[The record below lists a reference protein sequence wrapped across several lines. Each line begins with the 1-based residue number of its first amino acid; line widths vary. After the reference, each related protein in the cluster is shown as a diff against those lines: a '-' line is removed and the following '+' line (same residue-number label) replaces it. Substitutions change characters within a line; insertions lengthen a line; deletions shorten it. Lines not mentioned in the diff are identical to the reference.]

1 MWGVLGLSMLG
12 AATLSGC
19 RGCDCGGKMGDDSGG
34 GGGGDATADAGSDA
48 GGDAAASSTDAGTP
62 PCLTGAAPTL
72 GLDDA
77 VDFSFCPPDP
87 QIADLMALYALSE
100 ATVVGA
106 FESDPASAPRAPYD
120 FAGFGSR
127 WVEADIDN
135 PTGTIT
141 VRVRSTALD
150 VALLCIQPDG
160 QMFYVHDDFVGTSTD
175 AGLNLLVA
183 GTWTCLA
190 TTSPHTDLV
199 PANMPL
205 GPARFEVTAN

>member
-1 MWGVLGLSMLG
+1 MRAWTFGVVGLSIA
-12 AATLSGC
+12 AATMIGGC
-19 RGCDCGGKMGDDSGG
+19 RGCTCGSKMNDSDGAA
-34 GGGGDATADAGSDA
+34 DATADAA
-48 GGDAAASSTDAGTP
+48 TDAATDAMSPDSGSP
-62 PCLTGAAPTL
+62 PCLTGTVPTL
-72 GLDDA
+72 GLDDT

-87 QIADLMALYALSE
+87 QIADLMGLYALSE

-127 WVEADIDN
+127 WVAAQIDN
-135 PTGTIT
+135 PTGVIT
-141 VRVRSTALD
+141 VRVRSSALD

-160 QMFYVHDDFVGTSTD
+160 AMFFVHDDFVGTSTD
-175 AGLNLLVA
+175 AGLNLLIA

-205 GPARFEVTAN
+205 GPARFEITAN